1 MHRFVLLAAL
11 AAVLSCPGAP
21 KLRAQPLQD
30 TAVLVVTAHPDD
42 EAMFAG
48 SLYRVAQEL
57 GGRVD
62 LALVTDGAGGYRYSN
77 LAERIYGVEL
87 TNPDVARQYLPAIRK
102 QELMAGGRIIGF
114 RQYYFLDQ
122 PDTGKTTDPDSILA
136 TVWNADFVLNRL
148 TEILRSNRYDFVL
161 TSLPRSDTHGHH
173 KAAAILA
180 LRASQQ
186 LVDGK
191 RPVVMGAWISDV
203 GDETVLTF
211 DGLDGYPESETISA
225 TSSFRFDKTQPL
237 AGNDRLNYKI
247 PVNWLIAEHKSQGTM
262 QLFVNRGDIEE
273 YWVYHLNPPDA
284 VERAAGYFDALNNF
298 VDSHG
303 APDGN

>member
-1 MHRFVLLAAL
+1 MHRLLFLAAL
-11 AAVLSCPGAP
+11 AAVMNCPVAP
-21 KLRAQPLQD
+21 NLLAQPLQD

-42 EAMFAG
+42 EALFAG

-87 TNPDVARQYLPAIRK
+87 TNPEVARQYLPAIRK
-102 QELMAGGRIIGF
+102 QELMAAGRIIGF

-148 TEILRSNRYDFVL
+148 TDILASNRYDFVL

-173 KAAAILA
+173 KAATILA
-180 LRASQQ
+180 IRASQQ
-186 LVDGK
+186 LVDRK
-191 RPVVMGAWISDV
+191 RPVVMGTWISDV
-203 GDETVLTF
+203 GDETALMF
-211 DGLDGYPESETISA
+211 DGLDGYPESETIDVI
-225 TSSFRFDKTQPL
+225 SSFRFDKTQPL
-237 AGNDRLNYKI
+237 ASNAGLNYKI

-262 QLFVNRGDIEE
+262 QLYVNRGDIEE
-273 YWVYHLNPPDA
+273 YWIYRLNPPDA
-284 VERAAGYFDALNNF
+284 IERARGYFDALNNF
-298 VDSHG
+298 EDSDE
-303 APDGN
+303 ASNGN

>member
-1 MHRFVLLAAL
+1 MHRLLLLAAL
-11 AAVLSCPGAP
+11 AAVLTCLVAP
-21 KLRAQPLQD
+21 ELRAQPLQD

-42 EAMFAG
+42 EALFAG

-77 LAERIYGVEL
+77 LAERIYGIEL
-87 TNPDVARQYLPAIRK
+87 TNPEVARQYLPAIRK

-136 TVWNADFVLNRL
+136 TVWNADFVLTRL
-148 TEILRSNRYDFVL
+148 TDILASNRYDFVL

-180 LRASQQ
+180 IRASQQ

-191 RPVVMGAWISDV
+191 RPVVMGAWISDE
-203 GDETVLTF
+203 GDEAALTF
-211 DGLDGYPESETISA
+211 DGLDGYPESETIG
-225 TSSFRFDKTQPL
+225 TMSSFRFDKTQPL

-262 QLFVNRGDIEE
+262 QLYVNRGDIEE
-273 YWVYHLNPPDA
+273 YWIYRMNPPDS
-284 VERAAGYFDALNNF
+284 VERARGYFDALNNF
-298 VDSHG
+298 EDSDEASNAH
-303 APDGN
+303 